1 MAKRKLPA
9 RPKDLVLQALH
20 GIRADIKG
28 LHQEQ
33 VKTNERLDKTIE
45 RLDKTIERLDHTV
58 DRLDRLERR
67 VTEGFIETN
76 TKLAD
81 LSGQVDGLSG
91 RLDSLSGRVESGL
104 AALGDRI
111 ENVFTGQFG
120 QDVRDLKER
129 VRVLE
134 GRFVHERPPPYGE
147 PK

>member
-1 MAKRKLPA
+1 VGATAPGAPSGRRRGPA
-9 RPKDLVLQALH
+9 QLGDGLGHPLVGAEQA
-20 GIRADIKG
+20 GTG
-28 LHQEQ
+28 HQH
-33 VKTNERLDKTIE
+33 LAPG
-45 RLDKTIERLDHTV
+45 
-58 DRLDRLERR
+58 LDRLERR